1 MGFLTSKTLKS
12 TLSKLYIFHIVDTS
26 DTTDNAAGS
35 SFRAT
40 LQSLFNLFNKT
51 ETGITAFAGGGQA
64 SATVLTKVNNEIT
77 VIATTLDS
85 VKFEAAVVD
94 DVRNV
99 FNSHATNDIT
109 LYPAVGEYFKGL
121 AINTGVVIPAGGSL
135 KAVCFATGIWTY

>member
-1 MGFLTSKTLKS
+1 MAFLTGKTLKS

-35 SFRAT
+35 SFRST

-64 SATVLTKVNNEIT
+64 SATVLTKVNNEVT

-99 FNSHATNDIT
+99 FNSHATNDMN
-109 LYPAVGEYFKGL
+109 LYPAVGETFKGL
-121 AINTGVVIPAGGSL
+121 PANAPIVVPAGGSV
-135 KAVCFATGIWTY
+135 KAVCFTTGIWTY